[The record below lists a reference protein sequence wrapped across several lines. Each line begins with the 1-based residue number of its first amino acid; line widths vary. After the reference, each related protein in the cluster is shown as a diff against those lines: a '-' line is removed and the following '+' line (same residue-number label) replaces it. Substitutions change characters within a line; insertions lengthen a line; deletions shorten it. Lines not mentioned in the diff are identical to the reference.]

1 MNTIAQFFST
11 DFGAAFGRVLS
22 AIFQFFFPA
31 NAPAAHDV
39 PLPTP
44 KIPASKPPASRAYD
58 DAAAVR

>member
-1 MNTIAQFFST
+1 MDLNAIMNTIAQFFST

-44 KIPASKPPASRAYD
+44 KIPGK
-58 DAAAVR
+58 